1 MYNLSDIEIESLKK
15 AINAITPMS
24 DFDFEILLPLLQK
37 RSIKKGDYILKE
49 GEISKTIFFLIN
61 GLVRMYFIDFEG
73 NDISYRFTST
83 NRFFVDYQSLLTQQ
97 PSHYFLQAL
106 QNTTMLVINY
116 EDVLHTYQI
125 SPAWSNFGRI
135 WSEHV
140 YLQLNER
147 VEMLL
152 LMKPEERYLHLLNE
166 QPYLFNE
173 VSQIHLSSYLGIKP
187 ESLSRIRKRILQNN
201 S

>member
-1 MYNLSDIEIESLKK
+1 MNNLSDVEMESLKK
-15 AINAITPMS
+15 AVNAITPMS
-24 DFDFEILLPLLQK
+24 DSDFEMLFPLLQK
-37 RSIKKGDYILKE
+37 RTVKKGDYILKE
-49 GEISKTIFFLIN
+49 GEISKHIFFLVS
-61 GLVRMYFIDFEG
+61 GLVRMYLIDFEG
-73 NDISYRFTST
+73 NDISYRFTNT
-83 NRFFVDYQSLLTQQ
+83 NRFFVDFQSLLTQQ

-106 QNTTMLVINY
+106 QDTTMLIIGY
-116 EDVLHTYQI
+116 EDVLHTYKL
-125 SPAWSNFGRI
+125 SPAWNNFGRV

-152 LMKPEERYLHLLNE
+152 LMKPEERYLYLLNK

-187 ESLSRIRKRILQNN
+187 ESLSRIRKRVLHK
-201 S
+201 